1 MELIEIL
8 TGVLLVALTML
19 SVFTII
25 YMGRATKAI
34 EKIEKDVTK
43 LVDETAPAIES
54 LKQSSERLNELVES
68 AKDQVEKTR
77 WIVDEVVARAKK
89 VFDFERRI
97 AEKVDSPAP
106 SIVNNLQAVRDG
118 LSSFWNAMKR

>member
-8 TGVLLVALTML
+8 TGVLLLALTAL
-19 SVFTII
+19 SVFTIV

-43 LVDETAPAIES
+43 LVDESAPAIES
-54 LKQSSERLNELVES
+54 LRQSSDQLNELVES
-68 AKDQVEKTR
+68 AKDQVDKTR

-89 VFDFERRI
+89 VFDFERRV

-106 SIVNNLQAVRDG
+106 SIVNNLHAVRDG